1 MLAYKRSHLD
11 AESIYT
17 KEHRARVLA
26 EFLVRKTLLKLQ
38 VPYSNY
44 EDAKEFVQ
52 ARFLEHTY
60 TLNASGP
67 AAYDQLLTL
76 RAREVSQFNEVGKRI
91 PYHPAYPAQWTQLI
105 LATPVYELSGAIIDE
120 LEHFARITRT
130 YYKFQMGPS
139 DYRYLQQ
146 ILTDELFRLEAEAD
160 KQPATEVQRERLRTA
175 LVWFTTKAPQP
186 SDDMNAILPAE
197 PSKLSAEPAAR
208 AKKKTSFTLE
218 ECLIQPRFTRLELDM
233 LLRSAGM
240 VDYNQEGR
248 LEALASTKSW
258 QWSVVRAAILD
269 KGYFREISHT
279 AAAQA
284 FKAAYGAKVG
294 RETMGI
300 EINKQEGKAKT
311 KEGAFYAKLKASV

>member
-1 MLAYKRSHLD
+1 MPAYKRSHLD
-11 AESIYT
+11 GETIYT

-52 ARFLEHTY
+52 SRFLEYTY
-60 TLNASGP
+60 ALNAGGP
-67 AAYDQLLTL
+67 AAHDQLLSL
-76 RAREVSQFNEVGKRI
+76 RASEVNQFNEVGKRI

-105 LATPVYELSGAIIDE
+105 LGTPIHEMSGVLIEE
-120 LEHFARITRT
+120 LEHFARLTRT
-130 YYKFQMGPS
+130 YYKFQLGIN

-146 ILTDELFRLEAEAD
+146 ILADELFRLETEAD
-160 KQPATEVQRERLRTA
+160 TQRDTEVQQERLRTA
-175 LVWFTTKAPQP
+175 LVWFTTEVPQP
-186 SDDMNAILPAE
+186 GNDMEVITTAE
-197 PSKLSAEPAAR
+197 PSKLPVESTAR

-233 LLRSAGM
+233 LLQSVGM
-240 VDYNQEGR
+240 ADYNQEGK
-248 LEALASTKSW
+248 LQALASTKSW
-258 QWSVVRAAILD
+258 QWSVVRAAISD
-269 KGYFREISHT
+269 KGYFREVSHT
-279 AAAQA
+279 TAAQA
-284 FKAAYGAKVG
+284 FKAAYRAKVG

-311 KEGAFYAKLKASV
+311 KEGAFYAKLKALL